1 MSTEAKLDRRV
12 VKTREAINK
21 AFLELF
27 AEKEFQHITIND
39 ISDRANVNRGT
50 VYLHYADKYDLL
62 DKNIESHLNRLLAFC
77 VHGDA
82 ASADGPPALE
92 GDLKPVFDYLA
103 AHYSFFSAMFANQ
116 RTSVFR
122 ERMLAFVAG
131 GVLRKLDGL
140 GGAPRIDRELH
151 AEFVAS
157 AFVGIVEWWI
167 GRAMPHSP
175 EAMARQLRDLFAKN
189 GVELH

>member
-1 MSTEAKLDRRV
+1 MNAEAKLDRRV

-27 AEKEFQHITIND
+27 AEKEFQQITIND

-62 DKNIESHLNRLLAFC
+62 DKNIDSHLNRLLAFC
-77 VHGDA
+77 GHGGA
-82 ASADGPPALE
+82 ASTDDIPALGSE
-92 GDLKPVFDYLA
+92 LKPVFDYLA
-103 AHYSFFSAMFANQ
+103 ANYPFFSAMFANQ

-131 GVLRKLDGL
+131 GVRRKLETN
-140 GGAPRIDRELH
+140 GGAARVDHELH
-151 AEFVAS
+151 AEFMAS

-167 GRAMPHSP
+167 RRAMPHSP
-175 EAMARQLRDLFAKN
+175 EAMAEQLSDLFAKN
-189 GVELH
+189 VELD